1 MGILSTPARLC
12 VYTHT
17 ISKQLITY
25 GTQDVTST
33 VERPLDVNG
42 VPSLLK
48 KTKTKQNKETNQLLI
63 YHV

>member
-42 VPSLLK
+42 VPSRPQHALLLRG
-48 KTKTKQNKETNQLLI
+48 TLVSVGPWGI
-63 YHV
+63 